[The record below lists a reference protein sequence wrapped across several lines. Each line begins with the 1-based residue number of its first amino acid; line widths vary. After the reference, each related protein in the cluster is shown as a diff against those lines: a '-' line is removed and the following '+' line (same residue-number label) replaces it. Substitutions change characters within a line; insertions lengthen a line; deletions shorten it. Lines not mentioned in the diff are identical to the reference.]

1 MGIRTLYGSAGARGA
16 VDAFAR
22 RFDVL
27 ELDVLDREPKPKEA
41 TLKKWRKEAGP
52 SLAFSLVAP
61 RALSAVRPG
70 PALDDALA
78 RLLEAQRILLA
89 RFVVLSTPTEV
100 TPSDLNRERLG
111 RVIARI
117 REGLGEAATMVRI
130 AWEPHG
136 VWESEDAAALAAKLG
151 VDLALDPLADPRE
164 PFFHPALRY
173 WRLGTVGGRTEFP
186 PARLRYL
193 AEVIAGQQG
202 DGELVVIF
210 DTPHATREAKRLR
223 TLASSLAERAPKGG
237 GAIIRP
243 RGSFALPDED
253 E

>member
-1 MGIRTLYGSAGARGA
+1 MPIR
-16 VDAFAR
+16 
-22 RFDVL
+22 
-27 ELDVLDREPKPKEA
+27 
-41 TLKKWRKEAGP
+41 
-52 SLAFSLVAP
+52 
-61 RALSAVRPG
+61 
-70 PALDDALA
+70 
-78 RLLEAQRILLA
+78 Q
-89 RFVVLSTPTEV
+89 
-100 TPSDLNRERLG
+100 RLG
-111 RVIARI
+111 KVVARI
-117 REGLGEAATMVRI
+117 REGLGEAASMVRI

-136 VWESEDAAALAAKLG
+136 VWEADDAASFAKKLD

-173 WRLGTVGGRTEFP
+173 WRLSTVGGRTEFP

-193 AEVIAGQQG
+193 AEVIAKQEG

-223 TLASSLAERAPKGG
+223 TLATSLAEREPKGG

-243 RGSFALPDED
+243 RGSFSLPDED

>member
-27 ELDVLDREPKPKEA
+27 ELDVLDRDPKPREV

-52 SLAFSLVAP
+52 TLAFSLVAP
-61 RALSAVRPG
+61 KALSAVRPG
-70 PALDDALA
+70 PALDEALE
-78 RLLEAQRILLA
+78 RLLEAQRLLQA
-89 RFVVLSTPTEV
+89 RFLLLITPTEV
-100 TPSDLNRERLG
+100 TPSQLNRERLAK
-111 RVIARI
+111 VVERI
-117 REGLGEAATMVRI
+117 REGLGEARSMVRI
-130 AWEPHG
+130 AWEARG
-136 VWESEDAAALAAKLG
+136 VWEADDAAAFAKTLD
-151 VDLALDPLADPRE
+151 VDLAMDPLVDPRE
-164 PFFHPALRY
+164 PFFHPVLRY
-173 WRLGTVGGRTEFP
+173 FRLGTVGGRTEFP

-193 AEVIAGQQG
+193 AEVIAAREG
-202 DGELVVIF
+202 DGELVVVF
-210 DTPHATREAKRLR
+210 DTPHAPREAKRLR
-223 TLASSLAERAPKGG
+223 TLVESLSSRTPKGG